1 MNSFKYTRNLMKLIQ
16 TFVGTDW
23 FAIVLKLMNSSE
35 QSFTLWQSIVAIR
48 QCFRFLMLVV
58 HYPEAC
64 LVPNKEIDAVIHI
77 LEQNPLFNRYFN
89 HQPGLGTRGEADH
102 QKWLQ
107 AFRATRELF
116 EHHFGIGSMGKAQP
130 AHCEM
135 VDYRFNRVLVSDQP
149 AACEV
154 CLKVAV

>member
-1 MNSFKYTRNLMKLIQ
+1 MNAFKYTRNLTKLTQI
-16 TFVGTDW
+16 FVETGW
-23 FAIVLKLMNSSE
+23 FAVVLKLMNSNE
-35 QSFTLWQSIVAIR
+35 HSFTLWQSIIAIY
-48 QCFRFLMLVV
+48 QCFRFLLLVV
-58 HYPEAC
+58 QYPEVR

-77 LEQNPLFNRYFN
+77 LEQTPLFNRYFA
-89 HQPGLGTRGEADH
+89 HQPGLGTRGEADR

-116 EHHFGIGSMGKAQP
+116 EHHFGIGSMGKTQP
-130 AHCEM
+130 AHCEI
-135 VDYRFNRVLVSDQP
+135 VGYRFNRVLVSVQP